1 MKFRPTFIAAA
12 LAVAGT
18 LGLGSA
24 QAGTAIYNTGSA
36 ATATVA
42 LGVNDDGSLN
52 TGAGLTT
59 VGPLGLA
66 FKFADGSF
74 HDSTSPGCL
83 CEGWGVSVN
92 GTTSGFANV
101 AINGGPNNLT
111 FGAPTSVTGSSVTTT
126 TALTSL
132 PGLTVVQ
139 AYTVSALT
147 SSLFKD
153 TVTIT
158 NTTGVTVTDVKYV
171 RVMDWDVPPTEFR
184 EYVTIKGTATTTQLE
199 KSHDN
204 GFNTADPLSDFGPI
218 DGGTVDTDFT
228 DNGPNDHGA
237 YFRFNFGS
245 LADGESTTFDIF
257 YGATGTEA
265 EAIAAI
271 SAESIE
277 LYSLGQSSG
286 GQVTGEPATFIFG
299 FSGVGGVPVE
309 PVPEPGSLAL
319 VGLALAGLGFSRRAL
334 RKA

>member
-1 MKFRPTFIAAA
+1 
-12 LAVAGT
+12 
-18 LGLGSA
+18 
-24 QAGTAIYNTGSA
+24 
-36 ATATVA
+36 
-42 LGVNDDGSLN
+42 
-52 TGAGLTT
+52 
-59 VGPLGLA
+59 
-66 FKFADGSF
+66 
-74 HDSTSPGCL
+74 
-83 CEGWGVSVN
+83 
-92 GTTSGFANV
+92 
-101 AINGGPNNLT
+101 
-111 FGAPTSVTGSSVTTT
+111 
-126 TALTSL
+126 
-132 PGLTVVQ
+132 
-139 AYTVSALT
+139 
-147 SSLFKD
+147 
-153 TVTIT
+153 
-158 NTTGVTVTDVKYV
+158 
-171 RVMDWDVPPTEFR
+171 
-184 EYVTIKGTATTTQLE
+184 
-199 KSHDN
+199 
-204 GFNTADPLSDFGPI
+204 
-218 DGGTVDTDFT
+218 VDTDFT